1 MIRSFYIAGTGMMT
15 QRSKMDVVIN
25 NISNADTVGY
35 RQDQMITRS
44 FPDLLLDRLNDTAIV
59 NQYVGPQNT
68 GVHVDEIIID
78 FGRGT
83 PEPTEQMTDM
93 AIMGDGFFTVQTP
106 QGIQYTRAGNFQ
118 VDVNGTLLTQEG
130 YYVLGTNGQQ
140 LNVGTYGFTV
150 DGMGNLFDAN
160 NQPAGQLGIVTF
172 ADQNVLRKVGNN
184 NYVPFGGA
192 QPAGQDPNPQV
203 MQGYIETSNVDIAK
217 TVADMMLTQRVYES
231 SQRILQMTDES
242 LSRTVNDIGQF

>member
-106 QGIQYTRAGNFQ
+106 QGVQYTRAGNFQ

-130 YYVLGTNGQQ
+130 YYVLGI
-140 LNVGTYGFTV
+140 
-150 DGMGNLFDAN
+150 LFRIDDDSALLL
-160 NQPAGQLGIVTF
+160 QPCRNIH
-172 ADQNVLRKVGNN
+172 
-184 NYVPFGGA
+184 GG
-192 QPAGQDPNPQV
+192 
-203 MQGYIETSNVDIAK
+203 
-217 TVADMMLTQRVYES
+217 
-231 SQRILQMTDES
+231 
-242 LSRTVNDIGQF
+242 